1 MKLVVGTILLACLLG
16 CGTSEKL
23 IHARGPADGSQ
34 GIDVELDSGP
44 LGATGSL
51 RGVGEYTSV
60 PSGWTGPIP
69 PGWTR
74 PDVPPEPE
82 APE

>member
-1 MKLVVGTILLACLLG
+1 MAKPSKLALLLIIVA

-23 IHARGPADGSQ
+23 IHARSPTDGSQ
-34 GIDVELDSGP
+34 GIDVEIDSGP
-44 LGATGSL
+44 LGAKGSL

-60 PSGWTGPIP
+60 PPGWTGPIP

-74 PDVPPEPE
+74 GREPE
-82 APE
+82 AEE